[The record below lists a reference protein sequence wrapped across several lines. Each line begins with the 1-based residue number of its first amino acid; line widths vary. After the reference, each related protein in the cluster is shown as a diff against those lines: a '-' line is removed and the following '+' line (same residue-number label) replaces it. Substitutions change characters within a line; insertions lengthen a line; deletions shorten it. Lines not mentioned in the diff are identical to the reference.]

1 MWENWKKLREN
12 EQVEGSVPLA
22 PFVWSFPL
30 YGNLREIP
38 FSMFT
43 IKNQFKNPCNISI
56 IYTWLGKLEYWSF
69 E

>member
-69 E
+69 K

>member
-43 IKNQFKNPCNISI
+43 IKNQFKNPCRISI
-56 IYTWLGKLEYWSF
+56 I
-69 E
+69 